1 MIPSPAG
8 AACGT
13 IAGMS
18 LPASLHVLE
27 FNRSDDGVWNL
38 PGEFVDRLRT
48 AFPSVRF
55 SAPATQ
61 AEADALLPEADIVF
75 GWAVRSSNFEHASK
89 LGWIQVSA
97 AGIGGLLFPA
107 MVESDIVITNGRGL
121 HAASMAEHTLGVMLM
136 FVRNLHLARD
146 AQLRSQWAQDE
157 LFAGGPE
164 FRELPGTTMGLV
176 GLGQVGS
183 AIARGAR
190 VLGVR
195 VIAVRKHPQADAAA
209 DEQWGPERLDEL
221 FGRADWLVLVPA
233 LTPETRGLADARRIA
248 LMKPGAVLINL
259 GRGALVDEVALIAA
273 LEGRRIAGAS
283 LDVTGEEPLPPDSP
297 RWKMPNVILTP
308 HISGLGP
315 RYWQRSIELFQRNL
329 AAWIER
335 RPLEN
340 VVDKRAGY

>member
-1 MIPSPAG
+1 
-8 AACGT
+8 
-13 IAGMS
+13 MS
-18 LPASLHVLE
+18 SFPSLHVLE

-38 PGEFVDRLRT
+38 PGEFVDRLRA

-55 SAPATQ
+55 TAPATQ
-61 AEADALLPEADIVF
+61 AEADALLPDADIVF
-75 GWAVRSSNFEHASK
+75 GWAVRAANFERASK
-89 LGWIQVSA
+89 LKWIQVSA

-121 HAASMAEHTLGVMLM
+121 HSASMAEHTLGVMLM

-146 AQLRSQWAQDE
+146 AQQRSEWAQDE

-176 GLGQVGS
+176 GLGRVGT
-183 AIARGAR
+183 AIARSAR
-190 VLGVR
+190 ALGVR
-195 VIAVRKHPQADAAA
+195 VIAVRRHPQAEASPA

-221 FGRADWLVLVPA
+221 FGHADWLVLVPP

-259 GRGALVDEVALIAA
+259 GRGALVDEPALIAA
-273 LEGRRIAGAS
+273 LSDRRIAGAS
-283 LDVTGEEPLPPDSP
+283 LDVTEHEPLPSDSP
-297 RWKMPNVILTP
+297 LWKMPNVILTP

-315 RYWQRSIELFQRNL
+315 RYWERSVELFERNL
-329 AAWIER
+329 RAWIAG

-340 VVDKRAGY
+340 LVDKRAGY